1 MTESYSDAC
10 LLRDEHNSVWV
21 NLPPD
26 EVGGTAV
33 HVSTGCQRVQRKKK
47 NQCSWCWGED
57 SLKNKYLIFQNIHNQ
72 WGKLEPLE
80 CSSDVLKPTSS
91 RVNSR
96 PVQMLPL
103 FLLSDKFT
111 LSLIVY
117 CAITRLKQAEMER
130 YPANWLNRRAV
141 TSVVTLI
148 QPRSWDNGC
157 FVVKERQK
165 KRCVLS
171 ASLLEVIKV
180 FLKYSNRKCFDA

>member
-1 MTESYSDAC
+1 MLVYCVTSTTASELICLRTRWAAQQCMYQLAVREYS
-10 LLRDEHNSVWV
+10 E
-21 NLPPD
+21 
-26 EVGGTAV
+26 
-33 HVSTGCQRVQRKKK
+33 KKK
-47 NQCSWCWGED
+47 INAPGSGVKIVWKTSIWYFKIFTINKENL
-57 SLKNKYLIFQNIHNQ
+57 SLWSATAMSKSRL
-72 WGKLEPLE
+72 PLGLTVAL
-80 CSSDVLKPTSS
+80 CRCCLCFSCQTSS
-91 RVNSR
+91 HCPWSC
-96 PVQMLPL
+96 
-103 FLLSDKFT
+103 
-111 LSLIVY
+111 IV
-117 CAITRLKQAEMER
+117 RSQGLNKQKMER

>member
-1 MTESYSDAC
+1 MLVYCVTSTTASELICLRTRWAAQQCMYQLAVREYS
-10 LLRDEHNSVWV
+10 E
-21 NLPPD
+21 
-26 EVGGTAV
+26 
-33 HVSTGCQRVQRKKK
+33 KKK

-57 SLKNKYLIFQNIHNQ
+57 SLKNEYLIFQNIHNQ